1 MEEIPTMRAKIIMM
15 AMVAVA
21 GAVLW
26 MGTGCEEADGLK
38 GLAVSPATVTLGGS
52 NAASAVEFTAAVSN
66 NLALPLEWRVS
77 DPSLGDIRSQSG
89 AKAIYTLN
97 PGQKGD
103 NVITVRDQYKNE
115 GSAIVTQQ

>member
-1 MEEIPTMRAKIIMM
+1 MRAKTIMM

-26 MGTGCEEADGLK
+26 MGTGCEEAEGLK
-38 GLAVSPATVTLGGS
+38 GLNVEPPTVTLGGS
-52 NAASAVEFTAAVSN
+52 GSNAVTAREFTAVVSN
-66 NLALPLEWRVS
+66 DLALPLEWRVS
-77 DPSLGDIRSQSG
+77 NPSLGDIRSQSG
-89 AKAIYTLN
+89 TKAIYAAN
-97 PGQKGD
+97 KGQKGD

>member
-1 MEEIPTMRAKIIMM
+1 MRAKTIMM

-26 MGTGCEEADGLK
+26 MGTGCEEADGLE

-52 NAASAVEFTAAVSN
+52 NAVSAQEFTAAVSN
-66 NLALPLEWRVS
+66 NLALPLEWSVS
-77 DPSLGDIRSQSG
+77 NPSLGDIRSQSG
-89 AKAIYTLN
+89 AKAIYKANT
-97 PGQKGD
+97 GRKGD

-115 GSAIVTQQ
+115 GSAVVTQK